1 MLKYI
6 LWVVFVGCILQNA
19 SAQFNKLFE
28 PKTLRIDYYHCGT
41 HTEEQFYFSELK
53 QEPYWGGSK
62 TNMID
67 TRSYGAYLVE
77 MRSAATND
85 LLYSKGYSTL
95 FTEWQATPE
104 ASTTPSCYPES
115 LILPFPKEKVIVS
128 ISSRVKG
135 VFIKKFEMKVDPSS
149 YLIKKEKENLPVFDV
164 LVSGDPASKV
174 DIVLLAEGYTEGQQ
188 DLFKADCQKFAE
200 DMFRYSPYDRNKN
213 KFNIRGI
220 WAPSLQEGPDIPGDS
235 IWHNTYLNSSYY
247 TFNSDR
253 YLMVNDYH
261 GVCDM
266 AANAPYDY
274 IYILA
279 NTNKYGGGAIYN
291 FYGISAA
298 HYEDER
304 AKIYI
309 HEFGHL
315 FAGLGDE
322 YEGGADY
329 SDYYPEGVEP
339 WEPNLTTLVN
349 FSSKWEY
356 LLPKGT
362 PIPTPK
368 VAANAQKLGV
378 YEGGGYLSKGVYRP
392 WINCMMNNFHTID
405 IFCPVCSRAI
415 QETIDYQ
422 SK

>member
-6 LWVVFVGCILQNA
+6 LSVVFVGCILQN
-19 SAQFNKLFE
+19 SFAQFSKLFE
-28 PKTLRIDYYHCGT
+28 SKTLRLDYYHCGT
-41 HTEEQFYFSELK
+41 HTDEQFYFSELR

-62 TNMID
+62 THLID
-67 TRSYGAYLVE
+67 AKNYGSYLVE
-77 MRSAATND
+77 MRSASTNT

-115 LILPFPKEKVIVS
+115 VIMPFPKEQVIVS
-128 ISSRVKG
+128 ISSRLKG
-135 VFIKKFEMKVDPSS
+135 VFVKKFEVKVDPSS
-149 YLIKKEKENLPVFDV
+149 YQIKKEKENLPVFDI
-164 LVSGDPASKV
+164 LTSGDPANKV
-174 DIVLLAEGYTEGQQ
+174 DIVLLAEGYTDGQQ
-188 DLFKADCQKFAE
+188 DLFKADCKRFVK
-200 DMFRYSPYDRNKN
+200 DMFRYAPFSKNKD

-220 WAPSLQEGPDIPGDS
+220 WASSLQEGPDIPGDS
-235 IWHNTYLNSSYY
+235 IWHNTHLNSSYY
-247 TFNSDR
+247 TFGSDR
-253 YLMVNDYH
+253 YLMVGDYP
-261 GVCDM
+261 GVCNM
-266 AANAPYDY
+266 ASNAPYDY

-279 NTNKYGGGAIYN
+279 NTSKYGGGAIYN

-298 HYEDER
+298 HHEEER

-329 SDYYPEGVEP
+329 SDFYPEGVEP
-339 WEPNLTTLVN
+339 WEPNLTTLVD
-349 FSSKWEY
+349 FDKKWKDM
-356 LLPKGT
+356 LPKGT
-362 PIPTPK
+362 PVPSPK
-368 VAANAQKLGV
+368 VEANAEKLGV

-405 IFCPVCSRAI
+405 VFCPVCSKAI
-415 QETIDYQ
+415 QETIDNQ
-422 SK
+422 CK